1 MAAKD
6 ALEVARAIL
15 EKTTEKDDSTMD
27 VNEMT
32 DVSEVDVEETEE
44 VVLESDDMDDT
55 VDDLLEDELE
65 EAKKDE
71 DDEELEEMEDITDRV
86 DGDSEGLQK
95 KAANLTKKMKDPKMK
110 PSDASGKIDKPS
122 MKEHVDAIFDG
133 EELTEELRDKAVTIF
148 EAAVTERVN
157 SINEELHAE
166 YTEKLEESINETKE
180 QMTTKLDDY
189 LGYVVEEWLKD
200 NELAIE
206 SGIKTEISESFLNG
220 LHELFQSHYISVPDD
235 KEDLIEGLVEKVQ
248 ELESNLNE
256 SLERNIEVRKELIES
271 NCTTIFNDMCKGL
284 VDTDVEKFKALSEGL
299 EFDTEDQYKEKLN
312 VLRESYFN
320 TDGDVSI
327 NEDVPENTA
336 EEATPA
342 ISSPMEVYMNQISK
356 SLKK

>member
-6 ALEVARAIL
+6 PLEVARAIL

-65 EAKKDE
+65 EVKKDE
-71 DDEELEEMEDITDRV
+71 DEEELEEVEDITSRIDD
-86 DGDSEGLQK
+86 DGASQK
-95 KAANLTKKMKDPKMK
+95 KAANSTKKIKDAKMK

-189 LGYVVEEWLKD
+189 LGYVVEEWLKE

-320 TDGDVSI
+320 RDGEVSI
-327 NEDVPENTA
+327 NEDIQENTA
-336 EEATPA
+336 EEATPN

-356 SLKK
+356 SNR